1 MHGLQ
6 LHITEGS
13 VIVVH
18 NLGPASRIPLG
29 EGRMFV
35 VEGREIAVF
44 RAREGAIYATQAYCS
59 HRDGPLADGIV
70 GDGKVV
76 CPLHSFVFDLATG
89 DPVGNSCLTLET
101 FDVRLNDD
109 EEILL
114 SLEQPVSE
122 DEEEE
127 SDS

>member
-1 MHGLQ
+1 
-6 LHITEGS
+6 
-13 VIVVH
+13 
-18 NLGPASRIPLG
+18 
-29 EGRMFV
+29 MFV

-76 CPLHSFVFDLATG
+76 CPLHSYVFDLATG
-89 DPVGNSCLTLET
+89 DPVGNNCLTLET
-101 FDVRLNDD
+101 FDVRLNDE

-114 SLEQPVSE
+114 SVEQSVSGD
-122 DEEEE
+122 DEEVG
-127 SDS
+127 S